1 MQFSKKIIALCLVF
15 ALFASLFACT
25 PLATTKG
32 DTVTLTDALGR
43 TVAVPKHPHRAAA
56 LLGSFADVW
65 RLSGGTLAAAP
76 RDAFA
81 DYGLDPSGVIDLGG
95 AHSPSLEALL
105 SASPDLVLAS
115 AATASHV
122 ALSDT
127 LTSLGIP
134 VLYFDV
140 DNFSDYL
147 SMLAVC
153 TSLTGRADLYEQNG
167 TAIAAK
173 IAALTAAHSAKNL
186 PESHRRVLLLRVS
199 SGSVKAKGS
208 EGTVLGEM
216 LASFGC
222 VNIADLDG
230 AITDHLSV
238 EAVIREAPYSIFAVT
253 MGTDTEAARDSLERM
268 IREDPAWGTLDAVR
282 EGRLYVMD
290 GDLFNRKPN
299 AKWGEAYEIL
309 YEKLE
314 K

>member
-1 MQFSKKIIALCLVF
+1 MHFSKKILALCLAL

-25 PLATTKG
+25 PSTPTEG

-43 TVAVPKHPHRAAA
+43 TVSVPKHPMRVAS

-65 RLSGGTLAAAP
+65 RLSGGTLVAAP

-81 DYGLDPSGVIDLGG
+81 DYGLDPSGVTDLGG

-105 SASPDLVLAS
+105 SVSPDLVLAS
-115 AATASHV
+115 SATASHV
-122 ALSDT
+122 ALLDT
-127 LTSLGIP
+127 LTALGIP

-140 DNFSDYL
+140 DDFSDYL
-147 SMLAVC
+147 AMLATC

-167 TAIAAK
+167 TAIAGE
-173 IAALTAAHSAKNL
+173 ISALTEAYRAKEI
-186 PESHRRVLLLRVS
+186 PESERRVLLLRVS

-222 VNIADLDG
+222 INIADLDG
-230 AITDHLSV
+230 TITDHLGV
-238 EAVIREAPYSIFAVT
+238 EAVIREAPYRIFAVT
-253 MGTDTEAARDSLERM
+253 MGTDTEAARASLERM
-268 IREDPAWGTLDAVR
+268 IQDDPAWGTLDAVR